1 MKLTAILL
9 LFGAMHLS
17 AAVYSQNVT
26 ISRRNTTLETV
37 FKDIKKQ
44 TGYLFFY
51 NGKVN
56 TTSQLLNVE
65 LKNVP
70 LSEALAV
77 CLANNNLTYNIVNNT
92 IVIRNKVNSAQ
103 NTALSADKSITITGK
118 ILDNDKGEPIPGVN
132 ITIKGSKNLR
142 TQSNAKGEFQLEA
155 EEGDVL
161 VFTYI
166 GFKPKEISVNGA
178 EYLTIR
184 LDAQVNSMTDVV
196 ITGYQSIKKD
206 NYTGSAV
213 VIKGEELKRLNPQN
227 ILKSIQ
233 SFDPSFR
240 MIDNNL
246 LGSDPN
252 ALPKINVRGA
262 TALPSIND
270 DILDRNNLSS
280 AYNLPVFIM
289 DGFEVPLQK
298 VSDLDIN
305 RIESITLLKDAAAT
319 AVYGSRAANGVL
331 VITTK
336 APIPGKLQLSYN
348 YELNFTA
355 PDLSDYHVLNG
366 AQKLEYE
373 KLAGLYITGNSTA
386 ATQEE
391 LDKQYYAKLKNVA
404 SGVNTYWL
412 AQPLRNTY
420 GQKHSLYAQGGDSTF
435 RYGLDL
441 RYQTSPGV
449 MKGSTRDRYSA
460 GMSFNYNPNRRL
472 LFKNEITITQV
483 NAVNSN
489 YGDFETYVYMNPYYP
504 KTDAS
509 GNLIREIA
517 NWKIDTHAQG
527 ADQYKNVPV
536 YNPLYEASLGNFSKN
551 NYLEFID
558 AFSADWKILPDLRL
572 RGLVSLNKTKAVTDR
587 FVSPLSNT
595 FIEGPLD
602 EIQNRGSYDYG
613 SDDLLNIDGNV
624 TLQYN
629 KQLGSHIFNV
639 VAGANVTSKKS
650 DIKTFQA
657 IGFTNDR
664 FTNIGFAR
672 SYKED
677 AAPISGI
684 ALDRLVGSFFTGNYS
699 FQNKYL
705 LDASFRVDGSSK
717 FGSDRRFAP
726 FWSAGIGWNVHNE
739 AFMKALPAISR
750 FKLTATSGQTG
761 SVEFPANLAKSIYTY
776 QTANWYST
784 GIGATVDGYGNED
797 LQWQKTISYDYALDL
812 GLFDN
817 RLMINPRY
825 YSKLTKGIL
834 TDINIAPS
842 TGFTTYKANLGD
854 ITNKG
859 FEVFLMA
866 TAYKSKDLNINIT
879 ANVAHNKNKIVKIS
893 NSLKAYNN
901 RVDTTQA
908 NEKNNLKSTPLP
920 RYMEGQSMNTIYAVK
935 SLGIDPE
942 NGKEIYVKRDGSL
955 TYEYDIADTQPVGN
969 TTPKAEGSFG
979 SSINYKQFLLS
990 FSFFYRFGGDIYNQT
1005 LVDRVENADPRFNVD
1020 SRALEEKWVNPGDV
1034 TFYKNIMSTDKS
1046 FASSRFIQKDNLI
1059 ELRSV
1064 YLSYDLK
1071 KNVAKRFGCQSL
1083 RTAITANDIFR
1094 SSSIEVE
1101 RGITYPFARSLTFSL
1116 LATF

>member
-9 LFGAMHLS
+9 LFGALHLS
-17 AAVYSQNVT
+17 AAGYSQNVT
-26 ISRRNTTLETV
+26 ISRKNTTLETV

-51 NGKVN
+51 SGKVN

-70 LSEALAV
+70 LDEALAV
-77 CLANNNLTYNIVNNT
+77 CLANNNLTYTIVNNT
-92 IVIRNKVNSAQ
+92 IVIRNKISPLPV
-103 NTALSADKSITITGK
+103 TTVSADKSITITGK

-132 ITIKGSKNLR
+132 ITVKGNKNLR

-166 GFKPKEISVNGA
+166 GFKPKELTVGSSK
-178 EYLTIR
+178 YLTVR

-213 VIKGEELKRLNPQN
+213 IIKGEELKRLNPQN

-355 PDLSDYHVLNG
+355 PDLSDYHVLNA

-373 KLAGLYITGNSTA
+373 RLAGLYITGNSTA

-391 LDKQYYAKLKNVA
+391 LDRRYYAKLKNVA

-489 YGDFETYVYMNPYYP
+489 YGDFDTYVYMNPYYP
-504 KTDAS
+504 KTDES

-517 NWKIDTHAQG
+517 NWKIDTYQNG
-527 ADQYKNVPV
+527 PDQIKTVPV
-536 YNPLYEASLGNFSKN
+536 YNPLFEASLGNFSKS

-572 RGLVSLNKTKAVTDR
+572 RGLVSLNKTKTVSDK

-629 KQLGSHIFNV
+629 KQLGSHIFNLV
-639 VAGANVTSKKS
+639 TGANVTSKKN

-684 ALDRLVGSFFTGNYS
+684 ALDRLVGSFFNGNYS

-717 FGSDRRFAP
+717 FGSDKRFAP

-739 AFMKALPAISR
+739 AFMKSLPAISR

-866 TAYKSKDLNINIT
+866 TAYKSKDLNINVT
-879 ANVAHNKNKIVKIS
+879 ANIAHNKNKIVKIS
-893 NSLKAYNN
+893 NALKAYNN

-1005 LVDRVENADPRFNVD
+1005 LVDRVENADPRYNVD
-1020 SRALEEKWVNPGDV
+1020 SRALEEKWIRPGDV

-1046 FASSRFIQKDNLI
+1046 FASSRFVQKDNLI

-1071 KNVAKRFGCQSL
+1071 KNLAKKFGCQSL
-1083 RTAITANDIFR
+1083 RSAITANDIFR
-1094 SSSIEVE
+1094 TSSIEVE

>member
-26 ISRRNTTLETV
+26 ISRKNTTLETV

-51 NGKVN
+51 SGKVN

-70 LSEALAV
+70 IDEALAA
-77 CLANNNLTYNIVNNT
+77 CLINNNLTYTIVNNT
-92 IVIRNKVNSAQ
+92 VVIRNKVNSP
-103 NTALSADKSITITGK
+103 NTAALSADKSISITGK

-132 ITIKGSKNLR
+132 ITVKGNKNLR
-142 TQSNAKGEFQLEA
+142 TQSNARGEFQLEA

-161 VFTYI
+161 VFSYI
-166 GFKPKEISVNGA
+166 GFKPKEITVGSSK
-178 EYLTIR
+178 YLTVR

-213 VIKGEELKRLNPQN
+213 IIKGEELKRLNPQN

-355 PDLSDYHVLNG
+355 PDLSDYHVLN
-366 AQKLEYE
+366 AEQKLEYE
-373 KLAGLYITGNSTA
+373 RLAGLYITGNSTA

-391 LDKQYYAKLKNVA
+391 LDRRYYAKLKNVS

-449 MKGSTRDRYSA
+449 MKGSARDRYSA
-460 GMSFNYNPNRRL
+460 GMSFNYNPSRRL

-483 NAVNSN
+483 DAVNSN
-489 YGDFETYVYMNPYYP
+489 YGDFDTYVYMNPYYP
-504 KTDAS
+504 KTDES
-509 GNLIREIA
+509 GNLIREVA
-517 NWKIDTHAQG
+517 NWKIDTHQNG
-527 ADQYKNVPV
+527 PDQIKTVPV
-536 YNPLYEASLGNFSKN
+536 YNPLYEASLGNFSKS

-572 RGLVSLNKTKAVTDR
+572 RGLVSLNKTKTVSDR

-629 KQLGSHIFNV
+629 KQIGSHIFNLV
-639 VAGANVTSKKS
+639 TGANVTSKKN

-684 ALDRLVGSFFTGNYS
+684 ALDRLVGSFFNGNYS

-717 FGSDRRFAP
+717 FGSDKRFAP

-739 AFMKALPAISR
+739 AFMKNLSAISR

-866 TAYKSKDLNINIT
+866 TAYKSKDLNINVT
-879 ANVAHNKNKIVKIS
+879 ANIAHNKNKIVKIS

-1005 LVDRVENADPRFNVD
+1005 LVDRVENADPRNNVD
-1020 SRALEEKWVNPGDV
+1020 SRALEQKWIRPGDV

-1046 FASSRFIQKDNLI
+1046 FASSRFVQKDNFI

-1071 KNVAKRFGCQSL
+1071 KNLAKKFGCQSL
-1083 RTAITANDIFR
+1083 RSSITANDIFR
-1094 SSSIEVE
+1094 TSSIEQE